1 MTNNMFKARK
11 LNYVKY
17 SHQLNKIIDK
27 MVEYGVTQIMI
38 YHDPYHYIHGLEA
51 FIEAF
56 SISSLFMVHTK
67 ELSLLDIPYEPIL
80 LDNKSIV
87 MIKEYEQDNDTCL
100 NVCVGTKINII
111 NDSLLDSINHNIENY
126 NRLINSYVKR
136 FIDDPYRPVNVNVRN
151 KYELVCLI
159 KALNKAT
166 NDHIEHTNSK
176 YIENGYINADLNLQ
190 FICNNTLDVALSTNE
205 EVENRRRC

>member
-1 MTNNMFKARK
+1 MFKARK

-17 SHQLNKIIDK
+17 GNQLNKIINK
-27 MVEYGVTQIMI
+27 MVEYMVTNIMI
-38 YHDPYHYIHGLEA
+38 YHDPYHYFNGLES

-56 SISSLFMVHTK
+56 SISALFMVHTK
-67 ELSLLDIPYEPIL
+67 ELSLLDTPYEPIL
-80 LDNKSIV
+80 LDNKSII
-87 MIKEYEQDNDTCL
+87 MTKEYEREGDTNL
-100 NVCVGTKINII
+100 NVCIGTKISII

-159 KALNKAT
+159 KALNNAT

-176 YIENGYINADLNLQ
+176 YIENGHINADLNLQ
-190 FICNNTLDVALSTNE
+190 HISNNTLDVALSIND